1 MNDEIKNKINYRNI
15 CYQQLKKYKVILT
28 DLDVV
33 NKLTLELSSIIS
45 QRKDEYYCC
54 LAKQLNN
61 PKTNANTYGSILKTL
76 FNGRKIPVLPPILI
90 NGKLVSD
97 FKGEANRF
105 NEDFTCQCTLLN
117 NESECPSQ
125 SIFAIN
131 ERFSSILLT
140 ILPRIC

>member
-1 MNDEIKNKINYRNI
+1 M
-15 CYQQLKKYKVILT
+15 
-28 DLDVV
+28 

-61 PKTNANTYGSILKTL
+61 PQTNANTYGSILKTL
-76 FNGRKIPVLPPILI
+76 FNDRKILVIPPILI

-105 NEDFTCQCTLLN
+105 NEDFTCQCTFLN
-117 NESECPSQ
+117 NESECFFA
-125 SIFAIN
+125 IFAIN